1 MQQLQ
6 EAALKNGP
14 LCVGLDTDPSYLPE
28 SVLKAF
34 VEVKIYKLIKKME
47 KQEIEEKVRAF
58 FIDDLEI
65 EEEKI
70 FPDSRLKEDMGI
82 DSLDYVDIVAV
93 VLSTFGVRLNL
104 ENMKEVKTLSQFID
118 YLDGE
123 LKKKQ

>member
-1 MQQLQ
+1 
-6 EAALKNGP
+6 
-14 LCVGLDTDPSYLPE
+14 
-28 SVLKAF
+28 
-34 VEVKIYKLIKKME
+34 ME

-82 DSLDYVDIVAV
+82 DSLDYVDIVAA